1 MRLILSFFLFRD
13 DFIILRVITG
23 YFLCKN
29 RTNCYKYHNSDVITF
44 FIEFQVIS
52 IIESDT
58 KQKYSRKKVK

>member
-1 MRLILSFFLFRD
+1 MISLSSALSRVTFLR
-13 DFIILRVITG
+13 
-23 YFLCKN
+23 KN

-44 FIEFQVIS
+44 FIEFQIIS